1 MSCEQVHT
9 DHAYTLITGDIRC
22 RVWRTLGNWQ
32 AILSQ
37 RGDATA
43 AYNFKTA
50 EEAKTWCEKLVAE
63 RRAGR

>member
-1 MSCEQVHT
+1 MNWQHDTT
-9 DHAYTLITGDIRC
+9 DHAYTLITGDMRC
-22 RVWRTLGNWQ
+22 RVWHTLGNWQ

-50 EEAKTWCEKLVAE
+50 EEAKTWCEKLVGE